1 MTLPL
6 GTRIFLGT
14 SLVVVAV
21 LGSALLVTKRRADVA
36 ADEAS
41 ARAIGA
47 TAASIEE
54 ALGSRSLTLLRLTQA
69 LVQVPA
75 YVSRIGE
82 SLRAGDRANLLD
94 QADELRLQTGADWV
108 LITDGA
114 GVLQAW
120 TANRGSSGEDFSRG
134 ALIGRAMEGQITQGL
149 WLEPGGGGD
158 DLYQAVGVPVAN
170 PGSTTPFGVVV
181 SALKVDSGFVAQLRR
196 NTDSEIIFF
205 SLDTLGVPQVAVSS
219 LPREE
224 VAEEVRRAPVGK
236 GEDTS
241 FARFPLRAG
250 DESYLGASGFLRTA
264 DGVPLGGF
272 LGLHSRDRE
281 LAAYR
286 QVSRTIGWSFVVGL
300 LLALGFSV
308 LMARRITRPVRQ
320 LVQAARKV
328 SEGQYTGRIVAS
340 SGDEIGELAGAFG
353 QMVEELREK
362 DRLVEYLKTGGQR
375 GGGTTGQGSTIAG
388 RGDGPGSLAVGERF
402 AGRYDIQE
410 LLGSGG
416 MGVVYRAFDREV
428 GEAVAIKALRPD
440 LGGFDT
446 TLLERF
452 KQELRLAR
460 RITHRNVVR
469 TYDLGEVDGVYY
481 ITMELVRGTTVATLI
496 REAGRLDVPATLTIG
511 KQVCRALE
519 VAHEEGV
526 IHRDVKP
533 QNLLVDP
540 SGFLKVMDFGIA
552 RLAEHRSDPGQALT
566 AAGVVVGTPQY
577 MAPEQLFGEAVD
589 GRADLY
595 ATGAVLFECVTG
607 RPVFEAPSLVALLAR
622 HLEDTAPNPRTLNPE
637 VPDSLSVVILRALAR
652 RPDDRW
658 PSAAELLRALE
669 GVQL

>member
-1 MTLPL
+1 MRLPL
-6 GTRIFLGT
+6 GRRIFLGT
-14 SLVVVAV
+14 ALVVVTV
-21 LGSALLVTKRRADVA
+21 LGSALLVTKRRADAA
-36 ADEAS
+36 ADAAS
-41 ARAIGA
+41 ARALGA
-47 TAASIEE
+47 TASSIEE
-54 ALGSRSLTLLRLTQA
+54 AVANRSVTLLRLTQA

-82 SLRAGDRANLLD
+82 SLRAEDRANLLD

-120 TANRGSSGEDFSRG
+120 TANRGIFGEDFSRG
-134 ALIGRAMEGQITQGL
+134 ALIGRAMEGQVTQGI
-149 WLEPGGGGD
+149 WLEPTEQGD
-158 DLYQAVGVPVAN
+158 ALYQAVGVPVAN
-170 PGSTTPFGVVV
+170 PGSASPFGVVV
-181 SALKVDSGFVAQLRR
+181 AAVEVDSALAGQLRR
-196 NTDSEIIFF
+196 NTSSEIVFF
-205 SLDTLGVPQVAVSS
+205 SLDTLGAPRAAVST
-219 LPREE
+219 LPLAT
-224 VAEEVRRAPVGK
+224 VAEGIRGAPLGK
-236 GEDTS
+236 GDDTVY
-241 FARFPLRAG
+241 ARFGMVAGRERYAAAAGLLR
-250 DESYLGASGFLRTA
+250 SA

-272 LGLHSRDRE
+272 VGLHSRDQE

-286 QVSRTIGWSFVVGL
+286 QLSRTIGWAFVVGL

-308 LMARRITRPVRQ
+308 LMARRITLPVRE
-320 LVQAARKV
+320 LVRATRQV
-328 SEGQYTGRIVAS
+328 TEGQYTGRIV
-340 SGDEIGELAGAFG
+340 GRGDDEIGELATAFG
-353 QMVEELREK
+353 NMVEELREK
-362 DRLVEYLKTGGQR
+362 DRLVEYLRTGGQR
-375 GGGTTGQGSTIAG
+375 GGATLPPTE
-388 RGDGPGSLAVGERF
+388 RGVQTDGGAPLAVGQRF
-402 AGRYDIQE
+402 AGRYDVQE

-428 GEAVAIKALRPD
+428 GEAVAIKTLRPD
-440 LGGFDT
+440 LGGIDP

-469 TYDLGEVDGVYY
+469 TYDLGEVDGTYY

-533 QNLLVDP
+533 QNLLVDQ

-552 RLAEHRSDPGQALT
+552 RLAAHPAEPGQALT

-577 MAPEQLFGEAVD
+577 MAPEQLFGEPVD

-622 HLEDTAPNPRTLNPE
+622 HLEDAPPDPRQLNPD
-637 VPDSLSVVILRALAR
+637 VPEPMAAVILRALAR
-652 RPDDRW
+652 RPPDRW
-658 PSAAELLRALE
+658 PSAAEFLRALE
-669 GVQL
+669 GVLA

>member
-1 MTLPL
+1 MKLPL
-6 GTRIFLGT
+6 GRRIFLGT
-14 SLVVVAV
+14 TLVVVAV
-21 LGSALLVTKRRADVA
+21 LGSALLATKRRADAA
-36 ADEAS
+36 ADDAS
-41 ARAIGA
+41 ARALGA
-47 TAASIEE
+47 TASSIQE
-54 ALGSRSLTLLRLTQA
+54 ALASRSLTLLRLTQA

-94 QADELRLQTGADWV
+94 QTDEIKGQTGADWV
-108 LITDGA
+108 LVTDGA

-120 TANRGSSGEDFSRG
+120 TAQRSIFGEDFSRG
-134 ALIGRAMEGQITQGL
+134 ALIGRAMEGQVTQGL
-149 WLEPGGGGD
+149 WLEPTDDGD
-158 DLYQAVGVPVAN
+158 VLYQAVGVPVVN

-181 SALKVDSGFVAQLRR
+181 GALRVDSAFAALLHR
-196 NTDSEIIFF
+196 NTDSEILFF
-205 SLDTLGVPQVAVSS
+205 SLDTAGVPQVAIST
-219 LPREE
+219 LPREA
-224 VAEEVRRAPVGK
+224 VADQVRRAPVGK
-236 GEDTS
+236 STDSTY
-241 FARFPLRAG
+241 ARFSLHAGGEEYAAAAGLLR
-250 DESYLGASGFLRTA
+250 SA

-272 LGLHSRDRE
+272 LGLHSRDQE

-286 QVSRTIGWSFVVGL
+286 QLSRTIGWAFVVGL

-308 LMARRITRPVRQ
+308 LVARRITLPVRE
-320 LVQAARKV
+320 LVRATRQV
-328 SEGQYTGRIVAS
+328 SEGHYAGRIVGS
-340 SGDEIGELAGAFG
+340 TDDEIGELATAFG
-353 QMVEELREK
+353 NMVEELREK

-375 GGGTTGQGSTIAG
+375 GGEDAALPPTEPSA
-388 RGDGPGSLAVGERF
+388 RPDGGASLAVGERF
-402 AGRYDIQE
+402 AGRYDILE

-416 MGVVYRAFDREV
+416 MGVVYRAYDREV

-440 LGGFDT
+440 LGEIDA

-469 TYDLGEVDGVYY
+469 TYDLGEVDGLYY
-481 ITMELVRGTTVATLI
+481 ITMELVRGTTVAMLI

-519 VAHEEGV
+519 VAHDEGV

-533 QNLLVDP
+533 QNLLVDHA
-540 SGFLKVMDFGIA
+540 GFLKVMDFGIA
-552 RLAEHRSDPGQALT
+552 RLAEHRSEPGRGLT

-577 MAPEQLFGEAVD
+577 MAPEQLFGEPVD

-622 HLEDTAPNPRTLNPE
+622 HLDDAPLDPRRLNTDVPE
-637 VPDSLSVVILRALAR
+637 SLAAAILRALAR
-652 RPDDRW
+652 KPQDRW
-658 PSAAELLRALE
+658 PTASHFLHALE
-669 GVQL
+669 QV

>member
-1 MTLPL
+1 MKLPL
-6 GTRIFLGT
+6 GRRIFLGT
-14 SLVVVAV
+14 TLVVVAV
-21 LGSALLVTKRRADVA
+21 LGSALLATKRRADAA
-36 ADEAS
+36 ADDAS
-41 ARAIGA
+41 ARALGA
-47 TAASIEE
+47 TASSIQE
-54 ALGSRSLTLLRLTQA
+54 ALASRSLTLLRLTQA

-94 QADELRLQTGADWV
+94 QTDEIRGQTGADWV
-108 LITDGA
+108 LVTDGA

-120 TANRGSSGEDFSRG
+120 TTQRSIFGEDFSRG
-134 ALIGRAMEGQITQGL
+134 ALIGRAMEGQVTQGL
-149 WLEPGGGGD
+149 WLEPTDDGD
-158 DLYQAVGVPVAN
+158 VLYQAVGVPVVN

-181 SALKVDSGFVAQLRR
+181 GALRVDSAFAALLHR
-196 NTDSEIIFF
+196 NTDSEILFF
-205 SLDTLGVPQVAVSS
+205 SLDTAGVPQVAIST
-219 LPREE
+219 LPREA
-224 VAEEVRRAPVGK
+224 VADQVRRAPVGK
-236 GEDTS
+236 STDSTY
-241 FARFPLRAG
+241 ARFSLHAGGEEYAAAAGLLR
-250 DESYLGASGFLRTA
+250 SA

-272 LGLHSRDRE
+272 LGLHSRDQE

-286 QVSRTIGWSFVVGL
+286 QLSRTIGWAFVVGL

-308 LMARRITRPVRQ
+308 LVARRITLPVRE
-320 LVQAARKV
+320 LVRATRQV
-328 SEGQYTGRIVAS
+328 SEGHYAGRIVGS
-340 SGDEIGELAGAFG
+340 TDDEIGELATAFG
-353 QMVEELREK
+353 NMVEELREK

-375 GGGTTGQGSTIAG
+375 GGEDAALPPTEPSA
-388 RGDGPGSLAVGERF
+388 RPDGGASLAVGERF
-402 AGRYDIQE
+402 AGRYDILE

-416 MGVVYRAFDREV
+416 MGVVYRAYDREV

-440 LGGFDT
+440 LGGIDA

-469 TYDLGEVDGVYY
+469 TYDLGEVDGLYY
-481 ITMELVRGTTVATLI
+481 ITMELVRGTTVAMLI

-519 VAHEEGV
+519 VAHDEGV

-533 QNLLVDP
+533 QNLLVDHA
-540 SGFLKVMDFGIA
+540 GFLKVMDFGIA
-552 RLAEHRSDPGQALT
+552 RLAEHHSEPGRGLT

-577 MAPEQLFGEAVD
+577 MAPEQLFGEPVD

-622 HLEDTAPNPRTLNPE
+622 HLDDAPPDPRRLNTDVPE
-637 VPDSLSVVILRALAR
+637 SLAAAILRALAR
-652 RPDDRW
+652 KPQDRW
-658 PSAAELLRALE
+658 PTASHFLHALE
-669 GVQL
+669 QV

>member
-1 MTLPL
+1 MKLPL
-6 GTRIFLGT
+6 GRRIFLGT
-14 SLVVVAV
+14 ALVVVAV
-21 LGSALLVTKRRADVA
+21 LGSALLVTNRRAAAA
-36 ADEAS
+36 ADEAA
-41 ARAIGA
+41 ARALGA
-47 TAASIEE
+47 TASSIEE
-54 ALGSRSLTLLRLTQA
+54 ALASRSVTLLRLTQA

-82 SLRAGDRANLLD
+82 ALRAADRANLLD

-108 LITDGA
+108 LITDRA

-120 TANRGSSGEDFSRG
+120 TAHRSISGEDFSRG
-134 ALIGRAMEGQITQGL
+134 ALIGRALEGQITQGL
-149 WLEPGGGGD
+149 WLEPGQRGD
-158 DLYQAVGVPVAN
+158 DLYQAIGVPVAN
-170 PGSTTPFGVVV
+170 PGSSTPFGVVV
-181 SALKVDSGFVAQLRR
+181 SALQVDSALAAQLRR
-196 NTDSEIIFF
+196 NTDSEIVFF
-205 SLDTLGVPQVAVSS
+205 SLDTLGVPQVAVSTLPGES
-219 LPREE
+219 LADQ
-224 VAEEVRRAPVGK
+224 VHRAPLGK
-236 GEDTS
+236 AEDTA

-250 DESYLGASGFLRTA
+250 DESYLAASGFLRSA

-286 QVSRTIGWSFVVGL
+286 QLSRTIGLSFAVGL
-300 LLALGFSV
+300 VLALGFSV
-308 LMARRITRPVRQ
+308 LMARRITLPVRE
-320 LVQAARKV
+320 LVRATRRV
-328 SEGQYTGRIVAS
+328 SEGQYSGRIEAS
-340 SGDEIGELAGAFG
+340 SDDEIGELAGAFG

-375 GGGTTGQGSTIAG
+375 GGPGLAATEVGARAEGGGT
-388 RGDGPGSLAVGERF
+388 LAVGQRF

-410 LLGSGG
+410 VLGSGG

-428 GEAVAIKALRPD
+428 SEAVAIKTLRPD
-440 LGGFDT
+440 LGGIDP

-452 KQELRLAR
+452 RQELRLAR

-469 TYDLGEVDGVYY
+469 TYDLGEVDGLYY

-496 REAGRLDVPATLTIG
+496 RDAGRLDVPATLTIG

-526 IHRDVKP
+526 VHRDVKP
-533 QNLLVDP
+533 QNLLVDH

-552 RLAEHRSDPGQALT
+552 RLAEHHTEPGRALT

-577 MAPEQLFGEAVD
+577 MAPEQLFGDPVD

-622 HLEDTAPNPRTLNPE
+622 HLEDTAPDPRQLNGE
-637 VPDSLSVVILRALAR
+637 VPESLARVILRALERKPA
-652 RPDDRW
+652 DRW
-658 PSAAELLRALE
+658 PTAGHFLHALE
-669 GVQL
+669 QV

>member
-1 MTLPL
+1 MKLPL
-6 GTRIFLGT
+6 GRRIFLGT
-14 SLVVVAV
+14 ALVVVAV
-21 LGSALLVTKRRADVA
+21 LGSALLATKRRADAA
-36 ADEAS
+36 ADDAS
-41 ARAIGA
+41 ARALGA
-47 TAASIEE
+47 TASSIAE

-82 SLRAGDRANLLD
+82 SLRAADRANLLD
-94 QADELRLQTGADWV
+94 QADELRVQTGADWV
-108 LITDGA
+108 LVTDGA

-120 TANRGSSGEDFSRG
+120 TAHRGDFAEDFSRG
-134 ALIGRAMEGQITQGL
+134 ALIGRAMEGQVTQGL
-149 WLEPGGGGD
+149 WLEPTDEGD
-158 DLYQAVGVPVAN
+158 ALYQAVGVPVVN

-181 SALKVDSGFVAQLRR
+181 AALQVDSAFAAQLHR
-196 NTDSEIIFF
+196 NTDSEIAFF
-205 SLDTLGVPQVAVSS
+205 SLDTVGVPQVAVST
-219 LPREE
+219 LPREAL
-224 VAEEVRRAPVGK
+224 AEQVRLAPVGT
-236 GEDTS
+236 GGDTTY
-241 FARFPLRAG
+241 ARFDLHAGGEGYAAAAGLLR
-250 DESYLGASGFLRTA
+250 SA

-272 LGLHSRDRE
+272 VGLHSRDQE

-286 QVSRTIGWSFVVGL
+286 QLSRTIGWSFVVGL

-308 LMARRITRPVRQ
+308 VMARRITLPVRE
-320 LVQAARKV
+320 LVRATRQV
-328 SEGQYTGRIVAS
+328 SEGHYAGRIVGS
-340 SGDEIGELAGAFG
+340 TDDEIGELASAFG
-353 QMVEELREK
+353 NMVEELREK
-362 DRLVEYLKTGGQR
+362 DRLVDYLRTGGQ
-375 GGGTTGQGSTIAG
+375 GGAGDAALPPTEPGTRQHGAG
-388 RGDGPGSLAVGERF
+388 VLAVGQRF
-402 AGRYDIQE
+402 AGRYDILE
-410 LLGSGG
+410 MLGSGG

-440 LGGFDT
+440 LGDIDA

-469 TYDLGEVDGVYY
+469 TYDLGEVDGTYY
-481 ITMELVRGTTVATLI
+481 ITMELVRGTTVASLI

-533 QNLLVDP
+533 QNLLVDH

-552 RLAEHRSDPGQALT
+552 RLAAHQAEPGRGLT

-577 MAPEQLFGEAVD
+577 MAPEQLFGEPVD

-595 ATGAVLFECVTG
+595 STGAVLFECATG

-622 HLEDTAPNPRTLNPE
+622 HLDDAPPDPRQLNADIPETLAG
-637 VPDSLSVVILRALAR
+637 VILRALAR
-652 RPDDRW
+652 KPQDRW
-658 PSAAELLRALE
+658 STASHFLHALE
-669 GVQL
+669 QV

>member
-1 MTLPL
+1 MKLPL
-6 GTRIFLGT
+6 GRRIFLGT
-14 SLVVVAV
+14 TLVVIAV
-21 LGSALLVTKRRADVA
+21 LGSALLATKRRADAA
-36 ADEAS
+36 ADDAS
-41 ARAIGA
+41 ARALGA
-47 TAASIEE
+47 TASSIEE
-54 ALGSRSLTLLRLTQA
+54 ALASRSLTLLRLTQA

-82 SLRAGDRANLLD
+82 SLRAGDRADLLD
-94 QADELRLQTGADWV
+94 QADEIRVQTGADWV
-108 LITDGA
+108 LVTDGA

-120 TANRGSSGEDFSRG
+120 TAQRNLFGEDFSRG
-134 ALIGRAMEGQITQGL
+134 ALIGRAMEGQVTQGL
-149 WLEPGGGGD
+149 WLEPTEEGD
-158 DLYQAVGVPVAN
+158 ALYQAVGVPVVN

-181 SALKVDSGFVAQLRR
+181 GALRVDSAFAAQLHR
-196 NTDSEIIFF
+196 NTDSEILFF
-205 SLDTLGVPQVAVSS
+205 SLDTLGAPRVAIST
-219 LPREE
+219 LPREA
-224 VAEEVRRAPVGK
+224 VAEQVRRAPVGK
-236 GEDTS
+236 GTDSTY
-241 FARFPLRAG
+241 ARFSLRARG
-250 DESYLGASGFLRTA
+250 EEYAAAAGLLRSA

-272 LGLHSRDRE
+272 LGLHSRDQE

-286 QVSRTIGWSFVVGL
+286 QLSRTIGWAFVVGL

-308 LMARRITRPVRQ
+308 LVARRITLPVRE
-320 LVQAARKV
+320 LVRATRQV
-328 SEGQYTGRIVAS
+328 SEGHYAGRIVGS
-340 SGDEIGELAGAFG
+340 TDDEIGELASAFG
-353 QMVEELREK
+353 NMVEELREK
-362 DRLVEYLKTGGQR
+362 DRLVEYLKTGGQ
-375 GGGTTGQGSTIAG
+375 GGGEHTALPATEPRA
-388 RGDGPGSLAVGERF
+388 RPDGAGSLAVGHRF
-402 AGRYDIQE
+402 AGRYDILE

-440 LGGFDT
+440 LGAIDA

-469 TYDLGEVDGVYY
+469 TYDLGEVDGTYY

-519 VAHEEGV
+519 VAHDEGV

-533 QNLLVDP
+533 QNLLVDH

-552 RLAEHRSDPGQALT
+552 RLAEHPTEPGRALT

-577 MAPEQLFGEAVD
+577 MAPEQLFGEPVD

-622 HLEDTAPNPRTLNPE
+622 HLEDAPPDPRQLNAE
-637 VPDSLSVVILRALAR
+637 VPESLADVILRALAR
-652 RPDDRW
+652 EPHDRW
-658 PSAAELLRALE
+658 PSASHFLHALE
-669 GVQL
+669 QV

>member
-36 ADEAS
+36 ADAAS

-94 QADELRLQTGADWV
+94 QADELRLQAGADWV

-134 ALIGRAMEGQITQGL
+134 ALIGRAMEGQVTQGL
-149 WLEPGGGGD
+149 WLEPGDGGD

-181 SALKVDSGFVAQLRR
+181 SALEVDSGFVAQLRR
-196 NTDSEIIFF
+196 NTDSEIVFF
-205 SLDTLGVPQVAVSS
+205 SLDTLGIPQVAVSS
-219 LPREE
+219 LPREA
-224 VAEEVRRAPVGK
+224 VAEQVRRAPVGK
-236 GEDTS
+236 GEDTT

-286 QVSRTIGWSFVVGL
+286 QLSRTIGWSFVGGL

-328 SEGQYTGRIVAS
+328 SEGQYTGRIEAS

-375 GGGTTGQGSTIAG
+375 GSGVAEQGLTIAG
-388 RGDGPGSLAVGERF
+388 RGGGPGSLAVGERF
-402 AGRYDIQE
+402 AGRYDIE
-410 LLGSGG
+410 EVLGSGG

-440 LGGFDT
+440 LGGIDP

-469 TYDLGEVDGVYY
+469 TYDIGEVDGVYY

-519 VAHEEGV
+519 VAHEAGV

-540 SGFLKVMDFGIA
+540 AGFLKVMDFGIA
-552 RLAEHRSDPGQALT
+552 RLTEHRSDPGQALT

-577 MAPEQLFGEAVD
+577 MAPEQLFGEVVD

-607 RPVFEAPSLVALLAR
+607 RAVFEAPSLVALLAR
-622 HLEDTAPNPRTLNPE
+622 HLEDVAPDPRTLNAE
-637 VPDSLSVVILRALAR
+637 VPDTLARVILRALER
-652 RPDDRW
+652 RPENRW
-658 PSAAELLRALE
+658 PTAVQFLHALE
-669 GVQL
+669 QV